1 MIKEI
6 DGEEIVLNYYTEIEN
21 KESSEVQELVNLYQM
36 QYDAKRIKYL
46 VFIIITFMLS
56 LFSFIFLTIN
66 SLGLGTTLGIIFFV
80 FFAALIIIY
89 EYNTMHLKLVL
100 KELKSMLSIAIIND
114 EERHKEK
121 IRHEERNRLEEL
133 DQMKQVEI
141 KTRSLPPRKPKENNK
156 WQ

>member
-21 KESSEVQELVNLYQM
+21 KESSEVQELVNLYQL
-36 QYDAKRIKYL
+36 QYDSKRLKYL
-46 VFIIITFMLS
+46 VFIVMTFLLS

-66 SLGLGTTLGIIFFV
+66 NLGTGITLGIIFFL
-80 FFAALIIIY
+80 FFAALMIIY
-89 EYNTMHLKLVL
+89 EYSIAHLRTVL
-100 KELKSMLSIAIIND
+100 KELKEMLEIAKMND

-121 IRHEERNRLEEL
+121 IRFEEKIRLEEL
-133 DQMKQVEI
+133 DQMKQIEI

-156 WQ
+156 

>member
-21 KESSEVQELVNLYQM
+21 KESSEVQGFIDKYQN
-36 QYDAKRIKYL
+36 DFEKKVGYL
-46 VFIIITFMLS
+46 VITIMSLILSIISFAIIIRA
-56 LFSFIFLTIN
+56 IEI
-66 SLGLGTTLGIIFFV
+66 LGVILGIIFFIS
-80 FFAALIIIY
+80 FICFIITY
-89 EYNTMHLKLVL
+89 LYKTYHLRLVL
-100 KELKSMLSIAIIND
+100 KELKEMLEIAKMND
-114 EERHKEK
+114 EERHKQKIRFEEK
-121 IRHEERNRLEEL
+121 IRLEEL

>member
-21 KESSEVQELVNLYQM
+21 KESSEVQELVNLYQL
-36 QYDAKRIKYL
+36 QYDSKRLKYL
-46 VFIIITFMLS
+46 VFIVMTFLLS

-66 SLGLGTTLGIIFFV
+66 NLGTGITLGIIFFL
-80 FFAALIIIY
+80 FFAALMIIY
-89 EYNTMHLKLVL
+89 EYSIAHLRTVL
-100 KELKSMLSIAIIND
+100 KELKEMLEIAKMND

-121 IRHEERNRLEEL
+121 IRFEEKIRLEEL
-133 DQMKQVEI
+133 DQMKQIEI

>member
-21 KESSEVQELVNLYQM
+21 KESSEVQEFVNLYQL
-36 QYDAKRIKYL
+36 QYDSKRLKYL
-46 VFIIITFMLS
+46 VFMVMTFLLS

-66 SLGLGTTLGIIFFV
+66 NLGTGITLGIIFFL
-80 FFAALIIIY
+80 FFAALMIIY
-89 EYNTMHLKLVL
+89 EYNIAHLRAVL
-100 KELKSMLSIAIIND
+100 KELKEMLEIAKMND

-121 IRHEERNRLEEL
+121 IRFEEKIRLEEL
-133 DQMKQVEI
+133 DQMKQIEI